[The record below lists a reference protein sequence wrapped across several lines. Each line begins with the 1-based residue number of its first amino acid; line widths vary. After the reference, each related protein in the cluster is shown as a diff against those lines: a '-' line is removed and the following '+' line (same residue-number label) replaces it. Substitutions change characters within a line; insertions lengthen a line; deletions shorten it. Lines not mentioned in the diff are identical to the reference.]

1 MEAEA
6 GTLFHRASSS
16 PPLMIVRRTTLL
28 TVALAGLVS
37 VRASLSCLNDCS
49 HNGECVDGVCSCEA
63 AFTGATDA
71 ASAAPA
77 CPFAQP
83 HP

>member
-1 MEAEA
+1 MSTSLEIAA
-6 GTLFHRASSS
+6 GKASSEASSS

-28 TVALAGLVS
+28 TLALAGLVS

-63 AFTGATDA
+63 AYTG
-71 ASAAPA
+71 ASAAAAAAPA
-77 CPFAQP
+77 
-83 HP
+83 